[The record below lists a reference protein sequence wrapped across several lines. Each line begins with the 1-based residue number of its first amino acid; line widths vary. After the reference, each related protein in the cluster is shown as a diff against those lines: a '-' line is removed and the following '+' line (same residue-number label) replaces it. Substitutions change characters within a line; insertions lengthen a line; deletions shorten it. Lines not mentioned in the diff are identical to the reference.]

1 MAENKHT
8 ILRIEKLPRGGYAV
22 LTSYP
27 PDFCNCAL
35 AAFSEIDDA
44 LAFIK
49 DELDGPEKVGES
61 PMCNCSAR
69 PGQLHTRWCPMF
81 LSGGERKVPKEK
93 VEAKPTIVTADVTEK
108 VKETFP
114 PLPERGRYRGI
125 V

>member
-27 PDFCNCAL
+27 PDSYNCAL
-35 AAFSEIDDA
+35 AAFSEIDAA

-49 DELDGPEKVGES
+49 EELGE
-61 PMCNCSAR
+61 P
-69 PGQLHTRWCPMF
+69 Q
-81 LSGGERKVPKEK
+81 K
-93 VEAKPTIVTADVTEK
+93 VEAKPSIVTAEVNET